1 MYKCCNVNRIYYSTA
16 LGEVT
21 TPEAA
26 TYIGVPCATR
36 HDRVFLMSI
45 AQSPTA
51 LTQTNPVH
59 ISTPD
64 NLSGPLVD
72 ALQNPVLTS
81 SIKQDSVYLVARL
94 CNAPVGTRYQL
105 INFVQPAAAA
115 VAAEV
120 AVPLA

>member
-26 TYIGVPCATR
+26 TYIGVPCAAR
-36 HDRVFLMSI
+36 YDRVFMLSI

-81 SIKQDSVYLVARL
+81 SIKQDSVYLVVLRSEQDT
-94 CNAPVGTRYQL
+94 N
-105 INFVQPAAAA
+105 
-115 VAAEV
+115 
-120 AVPLA
+120 